1 MKLKAIITIL
11 TISILTL
18 VLALVTGA
26 GAGDCAVDADGDGV
40 CDDPGPTAD
49 NCTGVANPDQRDD
62 DQDGFGNKCDSDVN
76 QDCAAGTPDIA
87 AITNAFGAGTI
98 NDWNGNPEIAAY
110 DINCDNSVGAPD
122 VGIAF
127 GAFGT
132 PPGPSARTCADCNAI
147 PLTGVCP

>member
-1 MKLKAIITIL
+1 MKLRTLTTIL

-49 NCTGVANPDQRDD
+49 NCTAVANADQRDD
-62 DQDGFGNKCDSDVN
+62 DQDGFGNKCDADVT
-76 QDCAAGTPDIA
+76 QDCVAGAPDLA
-87 AITNAFGAGTI
+87 AITNQSGAGAS
-98 NDWNGNPEIAAY
+98 NDWNGNPAIAAY
-110 DINCDNSVGAPD
+110 DINCDDMVGDPD
-122 VGIAF
+122 VTIAF
-127 GAFGT
+127 STFGT

-147 PLTGVCP
+147 PLSGICP